1 MVTKQVLD
9 AVRHVESGMCRAA
22 GLRREL
28 DMRLAVGHRRI
39 PLDHTEDFAV
49 LNVCRLT
56 CQGLHEDLHDRFS
69 RTVSFRS
76 VRR

>member
-1 MVTKQVLD
+1 MVTKHVLD

-28 DMRLAVGHRRI
+28 HMRRAVGYA
-39 PLDHTEDFAV
+39 EF
-49 LNVCRLT
+49 LNACRLT
-56 CQGLHEDLHDRFS
+56 CQGLHEDLDARFS